1 LLSADNRDSPGK
13 AAERGATRRH
23 RLTIHRE
30 PKEPAMPQ
38 PVLLCVVGLLGL
50 AVGSFLNVVIYR
62 IPRGESLIRPGSHC
76 TRCGAGIRN
85 RHNIP
90 VVGWLLLRGRCA
102 DCTAAISAWYPLV
115 EVGTAALFVA
125 VAARFGWSWELPAYL
140 YLAAVAVALAAIDLD
155 TMRLPDKIVLPSYAV
170 ALLLLVPAAIAAHSA
185 HAATRGLIAAAVL
198 YAFYWILAILP
209 RGMGGG
215 DVKLA
220 PLLGLYLGWLGWS
233 SVAVG
238 AFAGFLLGGVVG
250 IALIATRRAGRK
262 TRVAFG
268 PYMLA
273 GAFLAVFAATPIAHW
288 YTSLLLPAA

>member
-1 LLSADNRDSPGK
+1 V
-13 AAERGATRRH
+13 
-23 RLTIHRE
+23 
-30 PKEPAMPQ
+30 PQ
-38 PVLLCVVGLLGL
+38 SMLLCVAGLLGL

-62 IPRGESLIRPGSHC
+62 VPRGESLMRPASHC
-76 TRCGAGIRN
+76 PHCEAEVRN

-90 VVGWLLLRGRCA
+90 VIGWLLLRGRCA
-102 DCTAAISAWYPLV
+102 DCAAPISGRYPLV
-115 EVGTAALFVA
+115 EAGTAALFVA
-125 VAARFGWSWELPAYL
+125 VGARFGWSWELPAYL

-155 TMRLPDKIVLPSYAV
+155 IMRLPDKIVLPSYGV
-170 ALLLLVPAAIAAHSA
+170 ALLLLIPAAIAAHSL

-238 AFAGFLLGGVVG
+238 AFAGFLLGGLVG

-262 TRVAFG
+262 SRIAFG

-273 GAFLAVFAATPIAHW
+273 GALLAVFLATPIADW
-288 YTSLLLPAA
+288 YASLLLPTA